1 MKKINRRKFIKEM
14 SQYTGGAIIGG
25 AILNES
31 LLASIN
37 SQFST
42 TENIY
47 IAKNGTPAEN
57 VAKVFDMKYGGIEN
71 FIGIDDVVVINP
83 NGQWPNQGGSNC
95 GNCIGL
101 IDMILNRPGGFNG
114 EILFVECTQA
124 VPTGYW
130 VATGTQLDRNGPYN
144 FNDMITYYQNNGHA
158 NVNSVRIQRNQ
169 NDSTN
174 WPVISSPTTQGWVR
188 LEWTSPTTGCLFYL
202 PYPVIRSPYSN
213 RLISLKDGVY
223 KDGQLTS
230 TPLKFIKVP
239 NLNNH
244 DSTTWQDYAGVTSA
258 TKSFLGIAEL
268 ENATNGIFNDGQHYS
283 LHTYGQACHGPS
295 AAEKAWACGEAVG
308 AWMTFCRK
316 PDIFL
321 TTAEWSGWGG
331 RYNTNAT
338 QTRTV
343 GLAENPPT
351 LDYYMCKYVLSPSVP
366 LGTSAPYLN
375 PDYNVANNNTRQ
387 TIEGCISQGYG
398 TSDEN
403 EMAVFVYDYNAPVT
417 NRQDIDLKIK
427 LFREGNATE
436 QDVIDLIN
444 LYNSGN

>member
-37 SQFST
+37 SQFSAA
-42 TENIY
+42 ENIY

-83 NGQWPNQGGSNC
+83 NGQWSNQGGSNC
-95 GNCIGL
+95 GNCMGL
-101 IDMILNRPGGFNG
+101 IDIILNRPGGFNG
-114 EILFVECTQA
+114 EILFVECTQF
-124 VPTGYW
+124 VSTGYW
-130 VATGTQLDRNGPYN
+130 VTTGTGLDRNGPYN
-144 FNDMITYYQNNGHA
+144 FNDMISYYQNNGHA
-158 NVNSVRIQRNQ
+158 NVNSVRIQRNE
-169 NDSTN
+169 NDPTN
-174 WPVISSPTTQGWVR
+174 WPVLTSPTTQGWIR
-188 LEWTSPTTGCLFYL
+188 PEWTSPTTGCLFYL
-202 PYPVIRSPYSN
+202 PYPVMRSPYSN

-223 KDGQLTS
+223 SDGQLTS
-230 TPLKFIKVP
+230 IPLKFIKVP

-244 DSTTWQDYAGVTSA
+244 GTSARQDYAGVTSA

-268 ENATNGIFNDGQHYS
+268 EGEFNGPFNDGHKNM
-283 LHTYGQACHGPS
+283 HTYADTCHGS
-295 AAEKAWACGEAVG
+295 TQGERAFACGESVG
-308 AWMTFCRK
+308 AWMTLCRK

-321 TTAEWSGWGG
+321 TTAEWVGWGSRTG
-331 RYNTNAT
+331 TDAT
-338 QTRTV
+338 QARTV
-343 GLAENPPT
+343 GLADNPST
-351 LDYYMCKYVLSPSVP
+351 LDYYMCKYVLLPTQ
-366 LGTSAPYLN
+366 TSFLYLN
-375 PDYNVANNNTRQ
+375 PDYDIARNNTRQ

-403 EMAVFVYDYNAPVT
+403 EMTAFVYDFNTPVT

-436 QDVIDLIN
+436 QDVLDLID